1 MAVSPPVG
9 VLGVSVVSAAKM
21 GGVLEGQAQGVTVK
35 MEKGAGDPGVRS
47 NSAREKARET
57 IPLVRG

>member
-1 MAVSPPVG
+1 
-9 VLGVSVVSAAKM
+9 M